1 MTDLTVYFIL
11 AIVIPGMLVLGI
23 YLRNEII
30 KFHENYYHRH
40 GHHHKA

>member
-1 MTDLTVYFIL
+1 MTDLTVYIIL
-11 AIVIPGMLVLGI
+11 GVVIPGALVLGI

-30 KFHENYYHRH
+30 KFHEHYQQHH

>member
-11 AIVIPGMLVLGI
+11 GIVIPGALVLGI

-30 KFHENYYHRH
+30 KFYENYHEHH